1 MSTQSILQF
10 DLLDIKNNLDEAL
23 SCASGK
29 MILDIKFGFK
39 NSIESKDIFL
49 MNYLYDLI
57 NNDNNC
63 YLISDEE
70 CSLEKINKLLL
81 KYK

>member
-23 SCASGK
+23 SCVSGK
-29 MILDIKFGFK
+29 MILDAKFGFQS
-39 NSIESKDIFL
+39 SIESKDIFL

-70 CSLEKINKLLL
+70 CSLENINKLLL

>member
-10 DLLDIKNNLDEAL
+10 DLLDIKNNLDESL
-23 SCASGK
+23 SCASNT
-29 MILDIKFGFK
+29 MMLSIKFGMK
-39 NSIESKDIFL
+39 QHSMDSKDIFL

-63 YLISDEE
+63 YLLDDE